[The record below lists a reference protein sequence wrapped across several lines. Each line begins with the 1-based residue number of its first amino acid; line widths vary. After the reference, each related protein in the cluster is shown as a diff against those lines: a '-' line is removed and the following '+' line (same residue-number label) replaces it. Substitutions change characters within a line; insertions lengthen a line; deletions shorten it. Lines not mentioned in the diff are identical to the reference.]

1 MATDTKK
8 TEAAEIERL
17 WKAGAQA
24 EATSRALALYHAFP
38 TNEFVADYYSDFCFF
53 RLRQAENAIATARDS
68 YQRLHSANL
77 FHTYCHFLVRKG
89 KDDELLSLTPG
100 YFNDPVLSGTA
111 YLQYAAATLRQT
123 GDFDLAV
130 GLFHRGA
137 QLPVMERH
145 KSPAA
150 SLMPLRT
157 FQFYMG
163 MSDDESRAGITFLSE
178 RPNNAR
184 FVMCASGDEKYFR
197 EFFTI
202 YRDSFFSFDHNPEHV
217 LHFHLL
223 DPTDELLSEIS
234 VPAADNYCRVYFSV
248 ERTSGTNR
256 SYYYAARF
264 VQLGRLLRHY
274 ECPIAV
280 SDIDCV
286 FETSVDDLIRTMH
299 GQDVGITEIKSYPYP
314 WQNFRAGL
322 VAFNPS
328 IVALEYARA
337 IQNFL
342 IRIPV
347 ELTNYWYVDQSALA
361 QCVYLQRDSRRG
373 NFVDLKAVSRSL
385 CHQLSGGSGRP
396 VSKASRARDFLKNRK
411 PAKISETL

>member
-1 MATDTKK
+1 MAKDPAKA
-8 TEAAEIERL
+8 EAAETERL
-17 WKAGAQA
+17 WKAGARE
-24 EATSRALALYHAFP
+24 EAASRALALYRSFP
-38 TNEFVADYYSDFCFF
+38 ANEFVAEYYSEFCFF
-53 RLRQAENAIATARDS
+53 RLKQVEDAIAIARDS
-68 YQRLHSANL
+68 YQRLHSADL
-77 FHTYCHFLVRKG
+77 FYTYCHFLMRKG
-89 KDDELLSLTPG
+89 KDEELLSLTPG
-100 YFNDPVLSGTA
+100 YFTDPVLSGTA
-111 YLQYAAATLRQT
+111 YLQYAAATLRKT

-137 QLPVMERH
+137 QLPVMDRH
-145 KSPAA
+145 KSAAA

-157 FQFYMG
+157 FQLYFG
-163 MSDDESRAGITFLSE
+163 MPDDERRAGIEFVGK

-202 YRDSFFSFDHNPEHV
+202 YRDSFFAFDNNPEHV

-223 DPTDELLSEIS
+223 DPAEELLSEIS
-234 VPAADNYCRVYFSV
+234 VSTPDNRDRVYFSF

-264 VQLGRLLRHY
+264 VQLERLLRHY
-274 ECPIAV
+274 DCLMAV

-286 FETSVDDLIRTMH
+286 FETGVDDLIQAMH
-299 GQDVGITEIKSYPYP
+299 GQDVGIVEIKAYPYP

-337 IQNFL
+337 IRNFL
-342 IRIPV
+342 TQIPV
-347 ELTNYWYVDQSALA
+347 ELTNYWFVDQSALA
-361 QCVYLQRDSRRG
+361 QCVYLQRDSGHG
-373 NFVDLKAVSRSL
+373 NFINLKAVSQSM
-385 CHQLSGGSGRP
+385 CHQLSGATGRP
-396 VSKASRARDFLKNRK
+396 TSKAGRARDFLKARN
-411 PAKISETL
+411 PATTTETA